1 MTLLT
6 NPVAVPFFDRIPR
19 RLLPAVQ
26 RAFERADTSRDP
38 VTEQHKAFLL
48 DIAPE
53 GMPGPTLD
61 EFRAW
66 IDMAK
71 HGHSIV
77 KAECGVQPYEPVAKG
92 AIERMFVGR
101 SIPVPDTERRAEDYL
116 RKVHAI
122 IVAAVHL
129 WQAKVDAGYSPESSE
144 TEDQI
149 VGEAIAEWLAAEAVG
164 WSQALNLPYAPG
176 EVALRLLDTKDNEK
190 NAKLLD
196 VFSMHFQRE
205 LAVAIVERDAK
216 GGAA

>member
-1 MTLLT
+1 MTLLI

-19 RLLPAVQ
+19 RLLPAVR
-26 RAFERADTSRDP
+26 RAFERVDTSRDP
-38 VTEQHKAFLL
+38 ITEQHKAFLL

-53 GMPGPTLD
+53 GVPGPTLD

-66 IDMAK
+66 FDRMK
-71 HGHSIV
+71 HDHSVI
-77 KAECGVQPYEPVAKG
+77 KADCGVKPYEPVAKG

-101 SIPVPDTERRAEDYL
+101 SIPVPDSEGRAEEYL

-122 IVAAVHL
+122 IVAAVRL

-149 VGEAIAEWLAAEAVG
+149 VGEAISEWLAAEAVG

-176 EVALRLLDTKDNEK
+176 EIALRLLDAKDNET
-190 NAKLLD
+190 NTKLLD
-196 VFSMHFQRE
+196 VFATHFQRE
-205 LAVAIVERDAK
+205 LAIAIVERDAK
-216 GGAA
+216 VGAA